1 MVFLLNL
8 FFGLGF
14 NIVEIVFLIFIF
26 VKVLF
31 KWFCVFVEW
40 VILIILKGKVW
51 QIGGLLFFILLE
63 LLFFLV
69 LYLVIDFIDF
79 LEELEVVFEIWE
91 ILFLEVEIFFQFL
104 FSLLRVLFY
113 F

>member
-31 KWFCVFVEW
+31 KRFCVFVEW

-51 QIGGLLFFILLE
+51 
-63 LLFFLV
+63 
-69 LYLVIDFIDF
+69 
-79 LEELEVVFEIWE
+79 
-91 ILFLEVEIFFQFL
+91 
-104 FSLLRVLFY
+104 
-113 F
+113 